1 MLRQAFDD
9 IPFEGCPTLRGVVMY
24 AAGSRFVDGGTT
36 VLTPNELADAVELLL
51 RMSEDEELAGNISKV
66 GMGDLDWRRPDL
78 GEAIQEGIAQALA
91 DHGIDLGVRVFT
103 LGDRGVDPE
112 GPEEAR
118 NHASTLIDV
127 ISAIMAYRSDI
138 PSDYVEQRA
147 ICLGSRMESDEDRR
161 SLQLFEAMLDSP
173 FYYSTLPQEV
183 KDEVDFDG
191 VARALRAR
199 RVTRTAYLHRKAR
212 ITAMLRRNPHV
223 IDIEVPYEEDH
234 D

>member
-1 MLRQAFDD
+1 MLRQTLDE
-9 IPFEGCPTLRGVVMY
+9 IPVEGCVTLRGVVMY

-36 VLTPNELADAVELLL
+36 VLTPKELADAVELLF

-66 GMGDLDWRRPDL
+66 GMADLDRRRPDL

-91 DHGIDLGVRVFT
+91 DHGIDLGVRVMT
-103 LGDRGVDPE
+103 LGDRGVEPE
-112 GPEEAR
+112 GPEEAQH
-118 NHASTLIDV
+118 HASTLIDV

-138 PSDYVEQRA
+138 PCDYVEQRA
-147 ICLGSRMESDEDRR
+147 ICLARRMESDEDRQ

-173 FYYSTLPQEV
+173 FYYHTIPQEV
-183 KDEVDFDG
+183 RDEVDFDG

-199 RVTRTAYLHRKAR
+199 RVTRAAYIHRKAR

-223 IDIEVPYEEDH
+223 INIEVPYEEEH